1 MDIGTFTERLEDIG
15 ASDDFYSPD
24 VYISIGGQ
32 TVKVENVEY
41 FPETEDSYEAI
52 IIS

>member
-1 MDIGTFTERLEDIG
+1 MDIGTFIERLEDIG

-24 VYISIGGQ
+24 VYIRIGLQ
-32 TVKVENVEY
+32 QVKVSNIEY
-41 FPETEDSYEAI
+41 FPETADEYETI

>member
-1 MDIGTFTERLEDIG
+1 MDIGTFLEQFEDIE
-15 ASDDFYSPD
+15 ASDEFYSPD
-24 VYISIGGQ
+24 VYIRIGGQ

-41 FPETEDSYEAI
+41 FPETQDSHEAI